1 VGTNPCMRDLELP
14 TVRLA
19 TLRRLLAGSPS
30 PLVFASDTPI
40 AIVEEALWDVPH
52 AKVVLVDDHGA
63 LVGVLSEVPLVR
75 DHDARAVTAMTT
87 RLVILEPEHDIETAI
102 ATLSIHRVDHVVVA
116 LEGVLIGVLSRDDL
130 ERAHRPRRAA

>member
-1 VGTNPCMRDLELP
+1 MRDPLLP
-14 TVRLA
+14 TIRLT

-40 AIVEEALWDVPH
+40 AIIEEALWDVPH
-52 AKVVLVDDHGA
+52 AKVVLVDDQCA
-63 LVGVLSEVPLVR
+63 LVGVLSEVPLLR

-87 RLVILEPEHDIETAI
+87 RIVILEPEHDTETAI
-102 ATLSIHRVDHVVVA
+102 ASLAIHRADHVVVA
-116 LEGVLIGVLSRDDL
+116 LQGALIGVLSRNDL